1 MKKLVIFCAIFWA
14 VSCAEEIIEKP
25 ENLIPKEQMTNIIY
39 DMAVLNAANEINAQ
53 ILSEYIKHPS
63 EFIFKKYGI
72 DSIQYV
78 KSDLYYASVPEAY
91 DKIYNSVKLRLDK
104 EKSQIDEK
112 RKQAADSARN
122 QTVIKR
128 Q

>member
-1 MKKLVIFCAIFWA
+1 MKRLVIFCSIFWA

-25 ENLIPKEQMTNIIY
+25 VNLIPQEQMTNIIY

-53 ILSEYIKHPS
+53 ILSEHIKNPS

-91 DKIYNSVKLRLDK
+91 DKIYNSVKLRLEQ
-104 EKSQIDEK
+104 EKSAIDEK

-122 QTVIKR
+122 KSVIKR
-128 Q
+128 